1 MEPYKEKKR
10 ERRIRDRNRMIQR
23 GKQVFYMM
31 WGSYSY
37 SPICFRHPEHF
48 EHEAE
53 MHGRKYYNNLK
64 ACSCPICC
72 NPRHS
77 IWSKAKFRL
86 TMQERKALEAE
97 KDDGR
102 SED

>member
-10 ERRIRDRNRMIQR
+10 ERRIRDRERMIQH
-23 GKQVFYMM
+23 GKRVFYAM
-31 WGSYSY
+31 WADCYRTPDDSKH
-37 SPICFRHPEHF
+37 I

-64 ACSCPICC
+64 ICSCPICC
-72 NPRHS
+72 NPRRS
-77 IWSKAKFRL
+77 LWSKAELRL

-97 KDDGR
+97 KYCET